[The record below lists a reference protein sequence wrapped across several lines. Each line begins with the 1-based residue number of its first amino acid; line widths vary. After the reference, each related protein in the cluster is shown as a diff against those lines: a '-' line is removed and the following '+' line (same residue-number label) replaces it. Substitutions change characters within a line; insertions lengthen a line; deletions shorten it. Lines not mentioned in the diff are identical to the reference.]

1 MGTLSRWI
9 FFNTFVL
16 VAVALDLG
24 VFHRKPHRIRLREA
38 AIWSAG
44 WIALSL
50 LFGAGIFWFL
60 GRQPALEFFTGY
72 LIEKA
77 LSIDN
82 LFLFLVIFRAFSVD
96 ERVQHRLLA
105 WGVLGALVMR
115 GIMIAM
121 GAALVAGFSW
131 IMYAFGAF
139 LVYAGIHMLLIRT
152 RDTHPEQ
159 NRIFQFA
166 SRHLRVTRQYHGERF
181 FVRLNE
187 QLFATPLFLVLL
199 VVEITDVTLAV
210 DSIPAIFG
218 ITHDAFI
225 VYTSNVFAILG
236 LRAMYFLLAGAL
248 GRLRYLT
255 VGLSGVLVFIGAK
268 MIAEPWMRVPVHIS
282 LGVVA
287 GILLVALIASLIS
300 PGPAVATEQG
310 RGRGKIARG
319 PDR

>member
-1 MGTLSRWI
+1 MGTLARWI
-9 FFNTFVL
+9 FFNIFVL
-16 VAVALDLG
+16 IAVALDLG
-24 VFHRKPHRIRLREA
+24 AFHRRPHRIGLREA
-38 AIWSAG
+38 AIWSAA
-44 WIALSL
+44 WVALSI
-50 LFGAGIFWFL
+50 LFGVGVFWFL

-105 WGVLGALVMR
+105 GGVLGALVMR

-121 GAALVAGFSW
+121 GAALVARFSW

-139 LVYAGIHMLLIRT
+139 LVYAGIHMLLMRT
-152 RDTHPEQ
+152 RETHPEQ
-159 NRIFQFA
+159 SKIFQLA
-166 SRHLRVTRQYHGERF
+166 SKHLRVTRQYHGERF
-181 FVRLNE
+181 FVRANK

-199 VVEITDVTLAV
+199 VVEITDITLAV

-236 LRAMYFLLAGAL
+236 LRAIYFLLAGAL
-248 GRLRYLT
+248 RRLRYLT

-268 MIAEPWMRVPVHIS
+268 MIAEPWIDVPVLIS

-287 GILLVALIASLIS
+287 GILLVALIASLLS
-300 PGPAVATEQG
+300 PTPAVAAEQG
-310 RGRGKIARG
+310 SGKITPG

>member
-1 MGTLSRWI
+1 MGTLARWI
-9 FFNTFVL
+9 FFNIFVL
-16 VAVALDLG
+16 IAVALDLG
-24 VFHRKPHRIRLREA
+24 AFHRRPHRIGLREA
-38 AIWSAG
+38 AIWSAA
-44 WIALSL
+44 WVALSI
-50 LFGAGIFWFL
+50 LFGMGVFWFL

-121 GAALVAGFSW
+121 GAALVARFAW
-131 IMYAFGAF
+131 IMYVFGAF
-139 LVYAGIHMLLIRT
+139 LVYAGIHMLLMRT
-152 RDTHPEQ
+152 RETHPEQ
-159 NRIFQFA
+159 SKIFQLA
-166 SRHLRVTRQYHGERF
+166 SKHLRVTHQYHGERF
-181 FVRLNE
+181 FVRSNK

-199 VVEITDVTLAV
+199 VVEITDITLAV

-236 LRAMYFLLAGAL
+236 LRAIYFLLAGAL
-248 GRLRYLT
+248 RRLRYLT

-268 MIAEPWMRVPVHIS
+268 MIAEPWIDVPVLIS

-287 GILLVALIASLIS
+287 GILLVALIASLMS
-300 PGPAVATEQG
+300 PPPAVAAEQG
-310 RGRGKIARG
+310 GGKITPG

>member
-1 MGTLSRWI
+1 MGILSRWI
-9 FFNTFVL
+9 IFNIFVL

-38 AIWSAG
+38 ATWSAG

-60 GRQPALEFFTGY
+60 GKQPALEFFTGY

-121 GAALVAGFSW
+121 GAALVARFEW
-131 IMYAFGAF
+131 IMYVFGAF
-139 LVYAGIHMLLIRT
+139 LVYAGIHMLLVRT
-152 RDTHPEQ
+152 RETHPEQ
-159 NRIFQFA
+159 NKIFQFA
-166 SRHLRVTRQYHGERF
+166 GRHLRVTRQYHGERF
-181 FVRLNE
+181 FVRLNR

-199 VVEITDVTLAV
+199 VVEITDVTLAI

-236 LRAMYFLLAGAL
+236 LRAIYFLLAGAL
-248 GRLRYLT
+248 RRLRYLT

-268 MIAEPWMRVPVHIS
+268 MIAEPWMHVPVHIS

-287 GILLVALIASLIS
+287 GILMVALIASLIS
-300 PGPAVATEQG
+300 PGQAVATEQA
-310 RGRGKIARG
+310 RGKIAHG

>member
-9 FFNTFVL
+9 FFNIFVL
-16 VAVALDLG
+16 VAVGLDLG

-82 LFLFLVIFRAFSVD
+82 LFLFLVIFRASSVD

-121 GAALVAGFSW
+121 GAALVARFEW
-131 IMYAFGAF
+131 IMYVFGAF

-152 RDTHPEQ
+152 RETHPEQ
-159 NRIFQFA
+159 NKIFQLA
-166 SRHLRVTRQYHGERF
+166 SRYLRVTRQYHGERF
-181 FVRLNE
+181 FVRLNR

-236 LRAMYFLLAGAL
+236 LRAIYFLLAGAL
-248 GRLRYLT
+248 LRLRYLT

-268 MIAEPWMRVPVHIS
+268 MIAEPWMHVPVHIS

-300 PGPAVATEQG
+300 PGQAVATERP
-310 RGRGKIARG
+310 RGRIAHG

>member
-9 FFNTFVL
+9 FFNIFVL

-24 VFHRKPHRIRLREA
+24 VFHRKPHRIKLREA

-50 LFGAGIFWFL
+50 LFGAGVFWYL

-121 GAALVAGFSW
+121 GAALVARFSW
-131 IMYAFGAF
+131 IMYVFGAF

-152 RDTHPEQ
+152 RETHPEQ
-159 NRIFQFA
+159 NQIFQFA

-181 FVRLNE
+181 FVRSNR

-236 LRAMYFLLAGAL
+236 LRAIYFLLAGAL
-248 GRLRYLT
+248 RRLRYLT

-268 MIAEPWMRVPVHIS
+268 MVAEPWMHVPVHIS
-282 LGVVA
+282 LLVVA

-300 PGPAVATEQG
+300 PGQAVATEQG
-310 RGRGKIARG
+310 RGRGNITHG
-319 PDR
+319 PNR

>member
-9 FFNTFVL
+9 FFNIFVL
-16 VAVALDLG
+16 IAVALDLG
-24 VFHRKPHRIRLREA
+24 LFHRRPHKIGLREA
-38 AIWSAG
+38 GIWSGA
-44 WIALSL
+44 WIALSI
-50 LFGAGIFWFL
+50 LFGVGVFWFL

-121 GAALVAGFSW
+121 GAGLGAGLAW
-131 IMYAFGAF
+131 IMYVFGAF

-159 NRIFQFA
+159 NKIFKFA

-181 FVRLNE
+181 FVRLNK

-199 VVEITDVTLAV
+199 VVEITDMKLAV
-210 DSIPAIFG
+210 GYIPATFG

-268 MIAEPWMRVPVHIS
+268 MIAEPWMHVPVHIS

-300 PGPAVATEQG
+300 PGQAVAAEPA
-310 RGRGKIARG
+310 RDKIM
-319 PDR
+319 

>member
-9 FFNTFVL
+9 FFNIFVL

-24 VFHRKPHRIRLREA
+24 VFHRRPHKIRLREA
-38 AIWSAG
+38 AIWSVG
-44 WIALSL
+44 WVALSL
-50 LFGAGIFWFL
+50 LFGVGVFWFL

-121 GAALVAGFSW
+121 GAALVARFSW
-131 IMYAFGAF
+131 IMYVFGAF
-139 LVYAGIHMLLIRT
+139 LVYAGIHMLLFRT

-159 NRIFQFA
+159 NKIFQLA
-166 SRHLRVTRQYHGERF
+166 NRHLRVTRQYHGERF
-181 FVRLNE
+181 FVRLNK

-199 VVEITDVTLAV
+199 VVEITDITLAV

-236 LRAMYFLLAGAL
+236 LRAIYFLLAGAL
-248 GRLRYLT
+248 RRLRYLT

-268 MIAEPWMRVPVHIS
+268 MIAEPWMHVPVHIS

-287 GILLVALIASLIS
+287 GILLVALIVSLMS
-300 PGPAVATEQG
+300 PGRVKPAAE
-310 RGRGKIARG
+310 RGRTT
-319 PDR
+319 PDSDKN

>member
-1 MGTLSRWI
+1 MGTLARWI
-9 FFNTFVL
+9 FFNIFVL
-16 VAVALDLG
+16 IAVALDLG
-24 VFHRKPHRIRLREA
+24 AFHRRPHRIGLREA
-38 AIWSAG
+38 AIWSAA
-44 WIALSL
+44 WVALSI
-50 LFGAGIFWFL
+50 LFGMGVFWFL

-82 LFLFLVIFRAFSVD
+82 LFLFLVIFRTFSVD

-121 GAALVAGFSW
+121 GAALVARFAW
-131 IMYAFGAF
+131 IMYVFGAF
-139 LVYAGIHMLLIRT
+139 LVYAGIHMLLMRT
-152 RDTHPEQ
+152 RETHPEQ
-159 NRIFQFA
+159 SKIFQLA
-166 SRHLRVTRQYHGERF
+166 SKHLRVTHQYHGERF
-181 FVRLNE
+181 FVRANK

-199 VVEITDVTLAV
+199 VVEITDITLAV

-218 ITHDAFI
+218 ITQDAFI

-236 LRAMYFLLAGAL
+236 LRAIYFLLAGAL
-248 GRLRYLT
+248 RRLRYLT
-255 VGLSGVLVFIGAK
+255 VGLSGVLIFIGAK
-268 MIAEPWMRVPVHIS
+268 MIAEPWIDVPVLIS

-287 GILLVALIASLIS
+287 GILLVALIVSLMS
-300 PGPAVATEQG
+300 PAPAVAAEQG
-310 RGRGKIARG
+310 GAKITPG

>member
-1 MGTLSRWI
+1 MGTLARWI
-9 FFNTFVL
+9 FFNIFVL
-16 VAVALDLG
+16 IAVALDLG
-24 VFHRKPHRIRLREA
+24 AFHRRPHRIGLREA
-38 AIWSAG
+38 AIWSAA
-44 WIALSL
+44 WVALSI
-50 LFGAGIFWFL
+50 LFGMGVFWFL

-82 LFLFLVIFRAFSVD
+82 LFLFLVIFRTFSVD

-121 GAALVAGFSW
+121 GAALVARFAW
-131 IMYAFGAF
+131 IMYVFGAF
-139 LVYAGIHMLLIRT
+139 LVYAGIHMLLMRT
-152 RDTHPEQ
+152 RETHPEQ
-159 NRIFQFA
+159 SKIFQLA
-166 SRHLRVTRQYHGERF
+166 SKHLRVTHQYHGERF
-181 FVRLNE
+181 FVRANK

-199 VVEITDVTLAV
+199 VVEITDITLAV

-236 LRAMYFLLAGAL
+236 LRAIYFLLAGAL
-248 GRLRYLT
+248 RRLRYLT
-255 VGLSGVLVFIGAK
+255 VGLSGVLIFIGAK
-268 MIAEPWMRVPVHIS
+268 MIAEPWIDVPVLIS

-287 GILLVALIASLIS
+287 GILLVALIASLMS
-300 PGPAVATEQG
+300 PAPAVAAEQG
-310 RGRGKIARG
+310 GGKITPG

>member
-9 FFNTFVL
+9 FFNIFVL
-16 VAVALDLG
+16 IAVALDLG
-24 VFHRKPHRIRLREA
+24 AFHRKPHKTGLREA
-38 AIWSAG
+38 ALWGGA
-44 WIALSL
+44 WIALPIF
-50 LFGAGIFWFL
+50 FGVGVFWFL

-82 LFLFLVIFRAFSVD
+82 LVLFLVIVQAFSVD

-121 GAALVAGFSW
+121 GAALVERFAW
-131 IMYAFGAF
+131 IMYVFGAF
-139 LVYAGIHMLLIRT
+139 LVYAGIHMLLVRT
-152 RDTHPEQ
+152 RETHPEQ
-159 NRIFQFA
+159 NKIFQLA
-166 SRHLRVTRQYHGERF
+166 SKHLRVTHQYHGERF
-181 FVRLNE
+181 FV
-187 QLFATPLFLVLL
+187 LL
-199 VVEITDVTLAV
+199 VVEITDITLAV

-268 MIAEPWMRVPVHIS
+268 MIAEPWVLVPVHIS

-287 GILLVALIASLIS
+287 GILLVALVVSLMS
-300 PGPAVATEQG
+300 PAQAAPAEQTH
-310 RGRGKIARG
+310 GKITQG
-319 PDR
+319 P

>member
-9 FFNTFVL
+9 FFNIFVL
-16 VAVALDLG
+16 IAVALDLG
-24 VFHRKPHRIRLREA
+24 LFHRRPHKIGLREA
-38 AIWSAG
+38 GIWSGA
-44 WIALSL
+44 WIALSI
-50 LFGAGIFWFL
+50 LFGVGVFWFL

-121 GAALVAGFSW
+121 GVELVERFAW
-131 IMYAFGAF
+131 IMYLFGAF
-139 LVYAGIHMLLIRT
+139 LVYAGIHMLLART
-152 RDTHPEQ
+152 RETHPEQ
-159 NRIFQFA
+159 NKIFQLA
-166 SRHLRVTRQYHGERF
+166 SRRLRVTRQYHGERF
-181 FVRLNE
+181 FVRLNK

-199 VVEITDVTLAV
+199 VVEITDITLAV

-268 MIAEPWMRVPVHIS
+268 MIAEPWVLVPVHIS

-287 GILLVALIASLIS
+287 GVLLVALVVSLMSPAQAAPAEQTHGKIT
-300 PGPAVATEQG
+300 PGPDKT
-310 RGRGKIARG
+310 
-319 PDR
+319 

>member
-9 FFNTFVL
+9 FFNIFVL

-24 VFHRKPHRIRLREA
+24 VFHRRPHRIRLREA
-38 AIWSAG
+38 AIWSVG
-44 WIALSL
+44 WVALSL
-50 LFGAGIFWFL
+50 LFGVGVFWFL

-121 GAALVAGFSW
+121 GAALVARFSW
-131 IMYAFGAF
+131 IMYVFGAF
-139 LVYAGIHMLLIRT
+139 LVYAGIHMLLVRT

-159 NRIFQFA
+159 NKIFQLA
-166 SRHLRVTRQYHGERF
+166 NKHLRVTRQYHGERF
-181 FVRLNE
+181 FVRLNK

-268 MIAEPWMRVPVHIS
+268 MIAEPWMYVPVHIS
-282 LGVVA
+282 LLVVA
-287 GILLVALIASLIS
+287 GILLVALIASLMS
-300 PGPAVATEQG
+300 PGQAAVTEQP
-310 RGRGKIARG
+310 RGRIAHG